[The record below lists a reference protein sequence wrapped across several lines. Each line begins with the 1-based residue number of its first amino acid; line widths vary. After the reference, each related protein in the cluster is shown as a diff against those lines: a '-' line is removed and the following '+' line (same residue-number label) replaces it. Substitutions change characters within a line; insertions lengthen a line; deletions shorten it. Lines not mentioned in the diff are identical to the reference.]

1 MPDATHDP
9 AYPSIATDINRTGDL
24 PIHELVGGNA
34 WVPQVLEGEYPALG
48 RADEYDATTAW
59 AVGDA
64 REQPPRWRS
73 TRRRRFRPAQTS
85 PSTSG

>member
-34 WVPQVLEGEYPALG
+34 WVPQVLKGEYPALG
-48 RADEYDATTAW
+48 RSAEYDATTAW
-59 AVGDA
+59 AVEMLEAAATVEVSA
-64 REQPPRWRS
+64 RRPFKPARS
-73 TRRRRFRPAQTS
+73 RLS
-85 PSTSG
+85 MSG